1 MKSDSSSIPGVRSLI
16 LLFTTPGGPLFFYLQ
31 RLAAFRRGRATYT
44 VIYNYTAI
52 NAWWPSGADVQRI
65 QNMMGTLVRESEM
78 KNIEVTFEA
87 LKAFY
92 QVSHALR

>member
-1 MKSDSSSIPGVRSLI
+1 V
-16 LLFTTPGGPLFFYLQ
+16 LL
-31 RLAAFRRGRATYT
+31 R
-44 VIYNYTAI
+44 
-52 NAWWPSGADVQRI
+52 SGADVQRI

-92 QVSHALR
+92 QVCDKGRSRNDA